1 MLVKVDAVL
10 VYTMVHVCVV
20 PGCSNRSDRETH
32 LSYHCLPLKNR
43 KLLKIW
49 EHKIGRKNLPKTVH
63 SRVCSEHFIKS
74 KGRILMRDEVPTLKL
89 PKLATAVLPPS
100 KRKSPRKRPHRLEGA
115 SGSPTCK
122 QSGESDA
129 HATVDSD
136 MNTDLTGEEIMAEN
150 KSLRQTVCT
159 LKQQLTVLEQNLEMS
174 RFRLASIASDD
185 QKVTF
190 YTGFPSYKALMACFK
205 FLGPGVHS
213 LVYWGNTNTE
223 LHGKKMGRNQ
233 SLPPLEEFFLV
244 LVRLRLG
251 LFEKDLADRFG
262 ISTSSVSRICITW
275 INFLYLKLHEIP
287 LWSARDKVKSSMPK
301 SFRDLYPTT
310 RAIIDATEIFVE
322 KPSVPEIQQ
331 RTFSSYK
338 NHNTYKGLVGISPGG
353 AITFVSRL
361 FPGSISDRELTRQS
375 GFLKLLDP
383 GDSIMADRGF
393 DIQDDLTPLGVR
405 LNIPPFLRGKSQLEE
420 NELIETRR
428 IASLRI
434 HVERAMERIKN
445 YHIFDRTLPA
455 SLNNIAEQMFFV
467 CAVLT
472 NFWPPLCT

>member
-1 MLVKVDAVL
+1 
-10 VYTMVHVCVV
+10 
-20 PGCSNRSDRETH
+20 
-32 LSYHCLPLKNR
+32 
-43 KLLKIW
+43 
-49 EHKIGRKNLPKTVH
+49 
-63 SRVCSEHFIKS
+63 
-74 KGRILMRDEVPTLKL
+74 
-89 PKLATAVLPPS
+89 
-100 KRKSPRKRPHRLEGA
+100 
-115 SGSPTCK
+115 
-122 QSGESDA
+122 
-129 HATVDSD
+129 
-136 MNTDLTGEEIMAEN
+136 
-150 KSLRQTVCT
+150 
-159 LKQQLTVLEQNLEMS
+159 
-174 RFRLASIASDD
+174 
-185 QKVTF
+185 
-190 YTGFPSYKALMACFK
+190 
-205 FLGPGVHS
+205 
-213 LVYWGNTNTE
+213 
-223 LHGKKMGRNQ
+223 
-233 SLPPLEEFFLV
+233 
-244 LVRLRLG
+244 
-251 LFEKDLADRFG
+251 
-262 ISTSSVSRICITW
+262 
-275 INFLYLKLHEIP
+275 
-287 LWSARDKVKSSMPK
+287 MPK

-375 GFLKLLDP
+375 GFLQLLDP

-393 DIQDDLTPLGVR
+393 NIQDDLTPLGVR
-405 LNIPPFLRGKSQLEE
+405 LNIPPFLKGKSQLEE

-455 SLNNIAEQMFFV
+455 SLNNIAEEMFFV

>member
-100 KRKSPRKRPHRLEGA
+100 KRKSPRKHPHRLEGA

-159 LKQQLTVLEQNLEMS
+159 LKQQLTVL
-174 RFRLASIASDD
+174 
-185 QKVTF
+185 V
-190 YTGFPSYKALMACFK
+190 
-205 FLGPGVHS
+205 
-213 LVYWGNTNTE
+213 
-223 LHGKKMGRNQ
+223 
-233 SLPPLEEFFLV
+233 
-244 LVRLRLG
+244 
-251 LFEKDLADRFG
+251 
-262 ISTSSVSRICITW
+262 
-275 INFLYLKLHEIP
+275 
-287 LWSARDKVKSSMPK
+287 
-301 SFRDLYPTT
+301 
-310 RAIIDATEIFVE
+310 
-322 KPSVPEIQQ
+322 
-331 RTFSSYK
+331 
-338 NHNTYKGLVGISPGG
+338 
-353 AITFVSRL
+353 
-361 FPGSISDRELTRQS
+361 
-375 GFLKLLDP
+375 
-383 GDSIMADRGF
+383 
-393 DIQDDLTPLGVR
+393 
-405 LNIPPFLRGKSQLEE
+405 
-420 NELIETRR
+420 
-428 IASLRI
+428 
-434 HVERAMERIKN
+434 
-445 YHIFDRTLPA
+445 
-455 SLNNIAEQMFFV
+455 
-467 CAVLT
+467 
-472 NFWPPLCT
+472 